1 MQRIGKREKY
11 KVADKRL
18 AVVDATSLFLIF
30 YYENLLIQGKIGD
43 NRKKLGTKGRYLMV
57 KKIVMVIC
65 IVLMLGGIGYVI
77 HSYPRWMYE
86 SLMDEVGQ
94 VDSEK
99 EKIELLNKA
108 GIYAEKAEISMV
120 RINYH
125 LASIYF
131 KQAHTSFEQAKYADA
146 ATAYE
151 KIINLDPLSEEE
163 RGKAKRG
170 LVICYD
176 WLRTQTLDKAL
187 KQEYERKF
195 NQLWEELMD

>member
-1 MQRIGKREKY
+1 M
-11 KVADKRL
+11 
-18 AVVDATSLFLIF
+18 
-30 YYENLLIQGKIGD
+30 N
-43 NRKKLGTKGRYLMV
+43 
-57 KKIVMVIC
+57 KKIVIIIC
-65 IVLMLGGIGYVI
+65 IILMICGIGYVI

-86 SLMDEVGQ
+86 SLMDEVGELDTDQ
-94 VDSEK
+94 

-108 GIYAEKAEISMV
+108 RTYAEKATISMG
-120 RINYH
+120 RINYR

-131 KQAHTSFEQAKYADA
+131 KQAHASFEQGEYADA

-151 KIINLDPLSEEE
+151 EIINLDPLPEEE

>member
-1 MQRIGKREKY
+1 M
-11 KVADKRL
+11 
-18 AVVDATSLFLIF
+18 
-30 YYENLLIQGKIGD
+30 N
-43 NRKKLGTKGRYLMV
+43 
-57 KKIVMVIC
+57 KKIVIVLC
-65 IVLMLGGIGYVI
+65 IVVMLGGIGYVI
-77 HSYPRWMYE
+77 HSYPEWMYE
-86 SLMDEVGQ
+86 KIMDEVGQ
-94 VDSEK
+94 VDSEQ
-99 EKIELLNKA
+99 EKIELLNEA
-108 GIYAEKAEISMV
+108 AIYAEKAEISMI

-151 KIINLDPLSEEE
+151 EIITLDPLPEEE

-176 WLRTQTLDKAL
+176 WLRTQTTDKAL

-195 NQLWEELMD
+195 NQLWEELMN